1 MQTIVSLSLQGE
13 LQTDSMQLTEAI
25 VETNQKIE
33 SDIGRR
39 RNIL

>member
-13 LQTDSMQLTEAI
+13 LHADQMQLTEAI
-25 VETNQKIE
+25 VETNEKIE

-39 RNIL
+39 RTIL

>member
-13 LQTDSMQLTEAI
+13 LQTDQMQLTEAI

-39 RNIL
+39 RTIL